1 MSPWYT
7 RLAYRLQ
14 TRSSL
19 ELHLGLVGYAMLA
32 YPFQTRARLDLHWGH
47 CSVMTDHVQRPR
59 GCKLVLHLHG
69 YVKPGSFYNAMVLDD
84 TTTPIKLLARAYHV
98 TCSRGKVQGGTSTPD
113 EGHRGG
119 PAWHIPA
126 GYRSA
131 CTQRVYQAGPL
142 KSAPDEL
149 FWVPAWYMP
158 GWYMPR
164 GTSSGTGLRRAPQS
178 MLP

>member
-1 MSPWYT
+1 MPPWYT

-14 TRSSL
+14 TRSR
-19 ELHLGLVGYAMLA
+19 LVPYPILAGYTTLA
-32 YPFQTRARLDLHWGH
+32 YPLQTRVRLDLHRGL
-47 CSVMTDHVQRPR
+47 CLVMTAHVQRPR

-69 YVKPGSFYNAMVLDD
+69 ICHFTILWFSMTHQRL
-84 TTTPIKLLARAYHV
+84 IKLLARAYHV
-98 TCSRGKVQGGTSTPD
+98 MCSRGKVQGGTSTPD

-158 GWYMPR
+158 GWHMPR
-164 GTSSGTGLRRAPQS
+164 GTSSGMGLRHF
-178 MLP
+178 